1 MASTSFESR
10 KTLRFIIV
18 IGMLSAI
25 AYFAMLLGKL
35 VPNVA
40 GFLSYDPKDAV
51 VVIAGFI
58 YGPLASLLISVIVSL
73 VEMATVSS
81 TGLYGLLM
89 NVVSTCAFALPAVAV
104 YRKKRSKAGAI
115 IGLAA
120 GVAVM
125 AGTMVLWNYIITPLY
140 MGVPRE
146 QVAGMLAT
154 VFLPFNAVKGVINA
168 ALVMIVYKP
177 LVTALRKTKLV
188 DDPNAGTGK
197 HRISVWT
204 IVVSA
209 AVLVTAVLLLLVLAG
224 VL

>member
-1 MASTSFESR
+1 MSSTSLES
-10 KTLRFIIV
+10 KKSLRFVIV
-18 IGMLSAI
+18 IGMLSAV
-25 AYFAMLLGKL
+25 AFGATMLGKL

-51 VVIAGFI
+51 VVIAGYI
-58 YGPLASLLISVIVSL
+58 YGPIASLLISVIVSL
-73 VEMATVSS
+73 VEMVTVST

-89 NVVSTCAFALPAVAV
+89 NIVSTCAFALPAVAV
-104 YRKKRSKAGAI
+104 YRKKRTRLGAV

-125 AGTMVLWNYIITPLY
+125 SGMMVLWNYIITPMY

-168 ALVMIVYKP
+168 ALIMMVYKP
-177 LVTALRKTKLV
+177 LITVLRKTKLV
-188 DDPNAGTGK
+188 DDPDSGDRK
-197 HRISVWT
+197 HRISIGT
-204 IVVSA
+204 IAVAA
-209 AVLVTAVLLLLVLAG
+209 AVLVTGALLLLVLAG

>member
-25 AYFAMLLGKL
+25 AYCAVLLGKL

-73 VEMATVSS
+73 VEMVTVSQ

-89 NVVSTCAFALPAVAV
+89 NIVSTCAFALPAVAI
-104 YRKKRSKAGAI
+104 YRVKRTKAGAV
-115 IGLAA
+115 IGLAV

-125 AGTMVLWNYIITPLY
+125 SGTMVLWNYIITPLY

-154 VFLPFNAVKGVINA
+154 VFLPFNAIKGTINA
-168 ALVMIVYKP
+168 ALVMMVYKP
-177 LVTALRKTKLV
+177 LITALRKTKLV
-188 DDPNAGTGK
+188 DDPDSGNSK
-197 HRISVWT
+197 RRISIWT
-204 IVVSA
+204 IAIAA
-209 AVLVTAVLLLLVLAG
+209 AVLVTAVMLLLVLAE
-224 VL
+224 VI

>member
-1 MASTSFESR
+1 MEKR
-10 KTLRFIIV
+10 RNLRYVIV
-18 IGMLSAI
+18 VGMLSAI
-25 AYFAMLLGKL
+25 AFCAMLLGKL

-51 VVIAGFI
+51 IVIAGFI
-58 YGPLASLLISVIVSL
+58 YGPLTSLVISVIVSL
-73 VEMATVSS
+73 IEMVTVSS

-89 NVVSTCAFALPAVAV
+89 NVVSTCAFAIPAAAV
-104 YRKKRSKAGAI
+104 YKKMRSKKGAF

-120 GVAVM
+120 GVATM
-125 AGTMVLWNYIITPLY
+125 AGMMVLWNYIITPLY

-154 VFLPFNAVKGVINA
+154 VFLPFNLIKGVINA

-188 DDPNAGTGK
+188 DEPEGNAAK
-197 HRISVWT
+197 HKFSVLT
-204 IVVSA
+204 TVIA
-209 AVLVTAVLLLLVLAG
+209 AAILVTFVLLFLVLAG
-224 VL
+224 VI